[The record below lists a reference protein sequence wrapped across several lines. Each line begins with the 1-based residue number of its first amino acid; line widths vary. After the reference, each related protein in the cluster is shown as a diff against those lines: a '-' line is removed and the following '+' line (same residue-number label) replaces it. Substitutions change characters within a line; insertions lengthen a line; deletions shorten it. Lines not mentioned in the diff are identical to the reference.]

1 MNIKPETITKT
12 IKELFDTVDYGI
24 KSPILEVKF
33 SKIEMKNKICINVF
47 HYEHKWT
54 YIIYISNQKFENSI
68 DLLKIFDCSKSHYVY
83 IKEFKIYVS
92 QNKKQKQIFL
102 QKLFAVF

>member
-1 MNIKPETITKT
+1 MNIKPERITKT
-12 IKELFDTVDYGI
+12 IKELFDTLDYGI
-24 KSPILEVKF
+24 KSPISEVKF

-47 HYEHKWT
+47 HYEYQWT

-68 DLLKIFDCSKSHYVY
+68 DLLQIFDCSKSHYVY